1 MASAKPTAASAAVK
15 APAARPLSPHLQI
28 YKPMINMVMS
38 IVHRI
43 TGAALYF
50 GTLLLAWWLIAVAQG
65 EQAYAYFNMVAG
77 HPIGTL
83 VLFGYTWALIHHMLG
98 GIRHLYW
105 DTGRGYDIS
114 SINRLS
120 WLTVILSILLTLAV
134 WAVGLHL
141 RGAI

>member
-1 MASAKPTAASAAVK
+1 MASAKPTAVK
-15 APAARPLSPHLQI
+15 LPADRPLSPHLQI

-65 EQAYAYFNMVAG
+65 ERYYAYVNMVLG
-77 HPIGTL
+77 HPIGKL
-83 VLFGYTWALIHHMLG
+83 VLFGYTRALIHHMLG
-98 GIRHLYW
+98 GMRHLYW

-120 WLTVILSILLTLAV
+120 WLTVFMSILLTLAV
-134 WAVGLHL
+134 WAVGLTL